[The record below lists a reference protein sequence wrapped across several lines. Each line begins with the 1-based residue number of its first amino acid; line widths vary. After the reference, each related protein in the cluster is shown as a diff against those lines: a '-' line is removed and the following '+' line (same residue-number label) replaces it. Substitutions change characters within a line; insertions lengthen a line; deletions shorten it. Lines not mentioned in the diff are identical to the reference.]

1 LISSTRRPLDRA
13 RALAR
18 RATLA
23 PCLGLAAACL
33 GVAACDR
40 SGQQGPPQMPPP
52 EVSAVSVV
60 PRDIPITLEY
70 VGRTEGVREVEVRPR
85 VSGIL
90 LRWNYTEGSHV
101 KAGQSLFSVDPAPF
115 QTVVARA
122 EAELASARARV
133 AQAQR
138 DLERLKPLLDQ
149 GMVSRKAYDDA
160 IAADEVALAQV
171 QGAQAALAEAK
182 LNLAYTRVEAPISG
196 VTSRALKS
204 EGSLVEAQDT
214 LLTTISQID
223 PVRVIFSM
231 SEAERLRFNEQ
242 ASAGKLR
249 LPRDNRFA
257 VTVVLPDGSTSE
269 RSGVVEFSDI
279 RVDPATGTTEFRAVI
294 PNPDRRI
301 RPGQFVRVTL
311 RGAQHVQALAVPQR
325 AVLEGPQGK
334 ILLVVD
340 DKGMAQ
346 PRPVQVGEWAGEDWV
361 ISDGLKPGERVIVD
375 GVVKVRPGMPVKV
388 AETPPAAQA
397 AAQPPTGKP

>member
-1 LISSTRRPLDRA
+1 MYVA
-13 RALAR
+13 AGF
-18 RATLA
+18 
-23 PCLGLAAACL
+23 GL
-33 GVAACDR
+33 AACDR
-40 SGQQGPPQMPPP
+40 STQQGPPQMPPP
-52 EVSAVSVV
+52 EVTAVAVQ

-90 LRWNYTEGSHV
+90 LRWNYTEGSSV
-101 KAGQSLFSVDPAPF
+101 KAGRSLFTIDPAPF
-115 QTVVARA
+115 QTAVASA
-122 EAELASARARV
+122 EADLASARARV

-160 IAADEVALAQV
+160 IAADEVAKAQL
-171 QGAQAALAEAK
+171 QGAEAALEKAK
-182 LNLAYTRVEAPISG
+182 LDLDYTRVQAPISG

-214 LLTTISQID
+214 LLTSISQID
-223 PVRVIFSM
+223 PIRVIFSM
-231 SEAERLRFNEQ
+231 SEGERLRFNEQ
-242 ASAGKLR
+242 AAAGKLR
-249 LPRDNRFA
+249 MPRDNRFA
-257 VTVVLPDGSTSE
+257 ATVVLPDGSISE

-294 PNPDRRI
+294 PNPDHRI

-334 ILLVVD
+334 IVMVVD

-346 PRPVQVGEWAGEDWV
+346 PRPVQVGDWAGEDWV
-361 ISDGLKPGERVIVD
+361 ISGGLKAGERVIVD
-375 GVVKVRPGMPVKV
+375 GVVKARPGAPVKI
-388 AETPPAAQA
+388 AETPPAPQA
-397 AAQPPTGKP
+397 AAQPPTAKP